1 MNPSLGKKERVP
13 EIRIIGVPGLPEI
26 RPGDRIPILLQARL
40 QALRLKLKPGDILL
54 ITQKI
59 ISKAEGAV
67 VDLRTVTPSPFAL
80 DFARRTQKDPCLV
93 EVVLQQSRRIVRMDR
108 DILICETRHGWIC
121 ANAGVD
127 QSNVSGENFVTVLPA
142 EPDGSARRLCQ
153 ELRDLFH
160 FHLPVILTDT
170 FGRPWREGLTNVA
183 IGSAGLEPLL
193 DWRGKK
199 DPFGYELQKTLVAVA
214 DELAAAAELVM
225 SKTEGIP
232 IAVVRGYDYRPSEEG
247 SQKLI
252 RPAAKDM
259 FR

>member
-1 MNPSLGKKERVP
+1 MNPSPGKKEKIP

-26 RPGDRIPILLQARL
+26 RPGDRIPVLLQARL
-40 QALRLKLKPGDILL
+40 QALRLKLEPGDICL

-67 VDLRTVTPSPFAL
+67 VDLQAVTPSLFAL
-80 DFARRTQKDPCLV
+80 DFASQTKKDPRLI
-93 EVVLQQSRRIVRMDR
+93 EVVLRQSRRIVRMDR
-108 DILICETRHGWIC
+108 DILICETKHGWIC

-127 QSNVSGENFVTVLPA
+127 QSNVPGENFVTVLPA
-142 EPDGSARRLCQ
+142 DPDGSARRLC
-153 ELRDLFH
+153 RDLSDLFR

-232 IAVVRGYDYRPSEEG
+232 VAVVRGYAYQPSEEG

>member
-1 MNPSLGKKERVP
+1 MNPSLEKREGIP
-13 EIRIIGVPGLPEI
+13 EIRISGVPGLPEI
-26 RPGDRIPILLQARL
+26 RPGDRIPVLLQARL
-40 QALRLKLKPGDILL
+40 KTLRFELEPGDICL

-67 VDLRTVTPSPFAL
+67 VDLRTVTPSPFAQE
-80 DFARRTQKDPCLV
+80 FARRAQKDPRLV

-108 DILICETRHGWIC
+108 DVLICETRHGWIC

-127 QSNVSGENFVTVLPA
+127 QSNVPGENSVAVLPA
-142 EPDGSARRLCQ
+142 DPDESARRLCR
-153 ELRDLFH
+153 ELKDLFH
-160 FHLPVILTDT
+160 FHVPVILTDT

-183 IGSAGLEPLL
+183 IGCAGLEPLV

-199 DPFGYELQKTLVAVA
+199 DSFGFELQKTLVAVA
-214 DELAAAAELVM
+214 DELASAAELVM
-225 SKTEGIP
+225 SKTQGIP
-232 IAVVRGYDYRPSEEG
+232 AAIVRGYAYQPSEEG